1 MYLTLT
7 TTTRPATDLGYLL
20 HKHPDRAQSVSVTAG
35 EARVFYPEASEE
47 RCTVALLVEVDP
59 VALARSRR
67 GHGQLLGQYV
77 NDRPYA
83 ASSMLS
89 VALGKAFRTALG
101 GRCDARPEL
110 VDAELDL
117 EIHVPALPAAG
128 DPTWVHDLFEPLGWT
143 VEAAPVALDETVPA
157 WGASRYVDLR
167 LTGRMPVQAALSHLY
182 VLLPVLDGGKH
193 YWVSE
198 DEIEKLV
205 RAGGDWLAGHPLR
218 ETILRRAL
226 AHQRRLVDD
235 ATARLTE
242 LDDRPAPAEA
252 EAEEQRQSKS
262 GPVRSW
268 PCAARRSWPPSRR
281 AAPTASSTWG
291 AGRAAL
297 LKDLLDDP
305 TYTEVVGTDVSPRA
319 LDLAERRL
327 ATDHERRQE
336 RLRLLQS
343 SVTYRD
349 DRLTGFDAMVLM
361 EVVEHVD
368 PARLPALEDT
378 VFGHAR
384 PGTVVL
390 TTPNA
395 EHNVRYPQPRC
406 GRVPPPRPPVRV
418 DPGRAP
424 RLGRRGRDQARVRR
438 PVRRH
443 RRRRPRGRTAHPAR
457 GVHPARRAA

>member
-1 MYLTLT
+1 VYLTLT

-20 HKHPDRAQSVSVTAG
+20 HKHPDRAQSVSVSAG
-35 EARVFYPEASEE
+35 EARVFYPEATEE
-47 RCTVALLVEVDP
+47 RCTVALLVEVDAL
-59 VALARSRR
+59 ALARGQRR
-67 GHGQLLGQYV
+67 HRGQAQAQLLGQYV

-110 VDAELDL
+110 VDADLDL

-128 DPTWVHDLFEPLGWT
+128 DPTWVHALFEPLGWT
-143 VEAAPVALDETVPA
+143 VGATPVALDESVPA
-157 WGASRYVDLR
+157 WGASRYVDLV

-193 YWVSE
+193 YWVSQ
-198 DEIEKLV
+198 DEIDKLL
-205 RAGGDWLAGHPLR
+205 RTGGDWLAGHPLR

-242 LDDRPAPAEA
+242 LDDRPPPEDTEEVDEA
-252 EAEEQRQSKS
+252 VRPLVALRREAVLGALKAS
-262 GPVRSW
+262 GARSVVDMG
-268 PCAARRSWPPSRR
+268 C
-281 AAPTASSTWG
+281 G
-291 AGRAAL
+291 EGGL
-297 LKDLLDDP
+297 LRDLLDDP
-305 TYTEVVGTDVSPRA
+305 AYTEVVGTDVSPRA
-319 LDLAERRL
+319 LDVAERRL
-327 ATDHERRQE
+327 ATDHERRRE
-336 RLRLLQS
+336 RFRLLQS

-368 PARLPALEDT
+368 ATRLPALEGT

-384 PGTVVL
+384 PRTVVL

-395 EHNVRYPQPRC
+395 EHNVRYPGLAAGAFRHSDHRFEWTRAELRAWADTVAARHGYVVRYGAIGADDPEV
-406 GRVPPPRPPVRV
+406 GPPTQLAVFT
-418 DPGRAP
+418 
-424 RLGRRGRDQARVRR
+424 RRDR
-438 PVRRH
+438 
-443 RRRRPRGRTAHPAR
+443 
-457 GVHPARRAA
+457 

>member
-20 HKHPDRAQSVSVTAG
+20 HKHPDRAQSVSVAAG

-47 RCTVALLVEVDP
+47 RCTVALLVEVDAL
-59 VALARSRR
+59 ALARGQRR
-67 GHGQLLGQYV
+67 HRGQAQAQLLGQYV

-83 ASSMLS
+83 ASSMLA
-89 VALGKAFRTALG
+89 VALGKAFRTALA

-128 DPTWVHDLFEPLGWT
+128 DPAFVRELFEPLGWR
-143 VEAAPVALDETVPA
+143 VDARPVALDETVPA

-167 LTGRMPVQAALSHLY
+167 LSGRLPLKSALSHLY

-193 YWVSE
+193 YWVTE
-198 DEIEKLV
+198 DEIDKLL
-205 RAGGDWLAGHPLR
+205 RAGGGWLAGHPLR
-218 ETILRRAL
+218 ETILHRAL

-242 LDDRPAPAEA
+242 LDDRPPLEATGVAED
-252 EAEEQRQSKS
+252 
-262 GPVRSW
+262 
-268 PCAARRSWPPSRR
+268 
-281 AAPTASSTWG
+281 
-291 AGRAAL
+291 AGRPLATIRREAVLAALKRSGAHTVVDMGCGEGAL

-319 LDLAERRL
+319 LDVAERRL
-327 ATDHERRQE
+327 ATDHQRRLE

-368 PARLPALEDT
+368 PPRLPALVDT

-384 PGTVVL
+384 PRTVVL

-395 EHNVRYPQPRC
+395 EHNVRYPTLAGFRHPDHRFEWTRADLRAWA
-406 GRVPPPRPPVRV
+406 GSVANKHGYDVRYDAVGADDPEVGPPTQLAVFT
-418 DPGRAP
+418 
-424 RLGRRGRDQARVRR
+424 
-438 PVRRH
+438 
-443 RRRRPRGRTAHPAR
+443 RTDR
-457 GVHPARRAA
+457 